1 MPAVLYNLKMEFKRG
16 THFQWRI
23 FNLIFNYR
31 SFHFHRI
38 WCLTLFHGNHSILDR
53 KLMFPASIC
62 FIHISNLLKCVICIN
77 PEIYRSYREI
87 CTHELFSSKIEFT
100 ATANRKLDRCLNRL
114 GKKTLAFFTSI
125 WKTLTFLHLF
135 LKKWAFLHLFK
146 NTSAFSRLFQ
156 NVRIYCINSKI
167 FSRIF
172 NRNKFHIRL
181 NS

>member
-1 MPAVLYNLKMEFKRG
+1 MLYSHLKS
-16 THFQWRI
+16 TVI
-23 FNLIFNYR
+23 Y
-31 SFHFHRI
+31 
-38 WCLTLFHGNHSILDR
+38 
-53 KLMFPASIC
+53 
-62 FIHISNLLKCVICIN
+62 FIHISKCVICIN

-87 CTHELFSSKIEFT
+87 CTHELFSSKIQFT
-100 ATANRKLDRCLNRL
+100 ATANRILDRCLNRL
-114 GKKTLAFFTSI
+114 GKKNFGFFYI
-125 WKTLTFLHLF
+125 YLKKMTFLHLF